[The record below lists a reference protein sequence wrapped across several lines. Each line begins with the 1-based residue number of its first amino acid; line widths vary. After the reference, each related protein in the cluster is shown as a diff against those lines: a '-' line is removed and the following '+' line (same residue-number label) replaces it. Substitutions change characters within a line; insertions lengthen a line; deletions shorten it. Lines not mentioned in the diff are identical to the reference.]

1 MYRDVACVRKCCVEG
16 ADDWR
21 ACVGVEWHG
30 MRAEGWCACVRAEDW
45 HADGSCSGIVC
56 VCIGMTRWRAGA
68 DQRKEKER
76 KKHTHLGVGI
86 IGVVRACGELA
97 CRCGSASRKNKKKKE
112 KHTWVWGELACVR
125 GESWRADVDPHEE
138 REKNKEK
145 KILACVW
152 MMDAR
157 VPADVLRADA
167 D

>member
-56 VCIGMTRWRAGA
+56 ACIGMTRWRAGA

-86 IGVVRACGELA
+86 IGVVRAESWRAGVDQRQE
-97 CRCGSASRKNKKKKE
+97 RTRKRKKN
-112 KHTWVWGELACVR
+112 TPGC

-138 REKNKEK
+138 REKKQRK
-145 KILACVW
+145 KNTCLCVDDGRTRACGCV
-152 MMDAR
+152 ACGCR
-157 VPADVLRADA
+157 LV
-167 D
+167 